1 MENLINFKEF
11 DIKKDIK
18 SNKKVSKDILNESS
32 MSTIDIIR
40 KNSESV
46 DEFIDSVIQEFPH
59 LDKDDS
65 REWLEELY
73 FESDLNESVTDNII
87 KGNEIKS
94 DFNAEE
100 ESGNLF
106 GFSQVKNS
114 TIKKVGS
121 FSSFTKMINPKTPK
135 ERPVLNAGQF
145 VDNNVVSGY
154 INRIEG
160 NKVYVESLDK
170 PGEIIEVSLKDAVK
184 IKKEEK

>member
-11 DIKKDIK
+11 DIKKYIK

-40 KNSESV
+40 KNSENV
-46 DEFIDSVIQEFPH
+46 DEFIDNVIQEFPH
-59 LDKDDS
+59 LDNGD

-73 FESDLNESVTDNII
+73 FESDINESVTDNII
-87 KGNEIKS
+87 KGDEIKS
-94 DFNAEE
+94 NFNPEK

-121 FSSFTKMINPKTPK
+121 FSSFTKMINTKTPK
-135 ERPVLNAGQF
+135 ERSVLNAGQL

-160 NKVYVESLDK
+160 NKVYVESLDN
-170 PGEIIEVSLKDAVK
+170 PGEIIEVSLNDALK
-184 IKKEEK
+184 TKKEEK